1 MLLNNLSIA
10 FLVPLALAATPLGGG
25 RWKKV
30 ELYLNPQHCAGGQI
44 KGDSFHLPPKANG
57 QKVGSGCGNGHL
69 RAECSSEDYY
79 NSGVHQFTGK
89 FSINSFKGDRISL
102 KQTLENKGV
111 WFMLTADKSG
121 NLYGVGGRGMI
132 AQELPK
138 LVQRS
143 LSTPFMMP
151 ILVYTRSTSMGKRNT
166 PLLHHKT
173 YGEISMESTLLQA
186 AQGLLP
192 LPGMM
197 SSSTLVSIGLLVLE
211 ICEDELETGVWGFS
225 SGCNPVFPVPS

>member
-10 FLVPLALAATPLGGG
+10 FLVPLALAATPLGGR

-30 ELYLNPQHCAGGQI
+30 VPSLNPQHCAGGQI

-69 RAECSSEDYY
+69 RAEYSSEDHY

-102 KQTLENKGV
+102 KQTLGNKGA
-111 WFMLTADKSG
+111 WFMLAANKSG

-132 AQELPK
+132 AQGVAKVGATVTVNTIHDADTGLYKVYINGQEK
-138 LVQRS
+138 Y
-143 LSTPFMMP
+143 STTSPQYVWRDKYGAYATSSGSGP
-151 ILVYTRSTSMGKRNT
+151 ITVTWNDVEFYTR
-166 PLLHHKT
+166 
-173 YGEISMESTLLQA
+173 
-186 AQGLLP
+186 
-192 LPGMM
+192 
-197 SSSTLVSIGLLVLE
+197 
-211 ICEDELETGVWGFS
+211 
-225 SGCNPVFPVPS
+225 